1 MFLIIYIVYILLLE
15 NFPKNNTSKEKEKIF
30 CHLYLLSGDQELV
43 FSHRMVPS
51 SKLIVNFRLL
61 CLQKFPSWGR
71 RTFWPKMSRNGGV
84 DIFVVKGQ
92 LLYLVKYMYGNDIM
106 LHFQEEVKK
115 LEEEW
120 TSVNEQLN
128 AITEEGRILQG
139 EQQAICQE
147 LRQKKTTH
155 RDKQVAFIFME
166 SSVC

>member
-1 MFLIIYIVYILLLE
+1 
-15 NFPKNNTSKEKEKIF
+15 
-30 CHLYLLSGDQELV
+30 
-43 FSHRMVPS
+43 
-51 SKLIVNFRLL
+51 
-61 CLQKFPSWGR
+61 
-71 RTFWPKMSRNGGV
+71 MSRNGGV

-92 LLYLVKYMYGNDIM
+92 LSYAVKYMYDGNDSM

-155 RDKQVAFIFME
+155 RDKQVGFIFMG

>member
-1 MFLIIYIVYILLLE
+1 
-15 NFPKNNTSKEKEKIF
+15 
-30 CHLYLLSGDQELV
+30 
-43 FSHRMVPS
+43 
-51 SKLIVNFRLL
+51 
-61 CLQKFPSWGR
+61 
-71 RTFWPKMSRNGGV
+71 MSRNGGV

-92 LLYLVKYMYGNDIM
+92 LLYLVKYMYGNDFM
-106 LHFQEEVKK
+106 LHFQDEVKK

-155 RDKQVAFIFME
+155 RDKQVAFIFMG